1 MKRRSLALLL
11 LAGWFLASSAPGRP
25 EDEGETLLSGDA
37 RERAITGEEAHVY
50 RIEVA
55 EAPLLLA
62 VRQLGLN
69 LVVEDQRPGA
79 ASSVDTGDH
88 AFGSEVLLLESAGV
102 HRIEV
107 RTKDRFVAPGRY
119 AIGLETLPADAP
131 RRAAF
136 ALMTRA
142 GQEVF
147 TGAPEARRRGVALY
161 REAAAAWRPLGEQRW
176 EAESLYAIAV
186 LERDMSDLGP
196 AVEDF
201 RQALALWRELGE
213 PELEAATL
221 NGLGMTLSAK
231 GELEAA
237 GETLRSALSAWQSLG
252 GNRFEEA
259 ETRSNLCY
267 IDLSRGALAAALP
280 CLEEARA
287 LYHELGSRKQEART
301 LNNIGGVY
309 DRQGQPDAAL
319 ENYEQAL
326 ALRRTIAD
334 HRGEAETLINIAVV
348 HRALGEWQEALR
360 VYDQVR
366 EIAAPLGDR
375 SLEAARLNN
384 VSFIY
389 NNLGEPQRALAFL
402 AETLKLRQEIGDRL
416 GEIKALNNLGDA
428 WRKLGKTD
436 EGLGAHRRALGL
448 AETLGD
454 RQQEVLTRLRLGEAQ
469 LERKEAAAALREIEK
484 ALAVLREAGLSQ
496 HEAQALQ
503 LQARALLLAGR
514 LREALP
520 IFKDVLERRRTLRDR
535 VGEAEALQALAATE
549 RSLGLRKEARG
560 HADEAV
566 ARVEELRTG
575 FVSPDLR
582 AAFLATQR
590 RAYSLVIDL
599 LMDQHAADPGA
610 GHDREALE
618 ISERARARSL
628 LDVLRSGKADHAGS
642 TGSAATAARLEQ
654 RQALRRRLSSLAYQQ
669 LQQSGARAE
678 AALGRESEALRA
690 ELDGVEA
697 EIRRRDPLYAAVAAP
712 PLLSVREIAGLLDPG
727 TFLLEYSLGED
738 RSYLWV
744 IGESSFHSFVLPPQ
758 SKIDGLAR
766 KLYEETSVYEAGAGR
781 RRDAADA
788 LSRILLGPAWSAVAS
803 SRRLVVV
810 PDAALHVLPF
820 GALPTPGS
828 GGFLLDQF
836 EIAYLP
842 SATTL
847 ALQRQRLEQRLPAS
861 QWAAVLADPVFTPD
875 DPRLARPATA
885 GKVDRVA
892 VSRAA
897 AQRGP
902 ERGTSDRA
910 PLSALERLPSS
921 RQEAETIQS
930 LAPARQVWT
939 ALDLEASREAALA
952 GKLRD
957 SRIVHFATH
966 GLADAQN
973 PERSGLVL
981 SLVDAAGQPREGF
994 LSMSDIYDLDLQADL
1009 VVLSGCRTAL
1019 GKEVRGEGIM
1029 GLTRGF
1035 LYAGVPRVVASLWR
1049 VQDRTTAEL
1058 MKRFYRA
1065 LWQDHLPAAAALRKA
1080 QRSLRDDPLPRYRH
1094 PYSWAGFVLQG
1105 DWR

>member
-1 MKRRSLALLL
+1 MKCRSLALLL

-25 EDEGETLLSGDA
+25 EDAEEALLPGPP
-37 RERAITGEEAHVY
+37 RERSITGEEAHVY

-55 EAPLLLA
+55 DAPLLLT
-62 VRQLGLN
+62 VKQLGLD
-69 LVVEDQRPGA
+69 LVIEDKGPGA
-79 ASSVDTGDH
+79 VSSVDTGDH

-107 RTKDRFVAPGRY
+107 RSKDRFVAPGRY
-119 AIGLETLPADAP
+119 AIGLETLPEDAP

-136 ALMTRA
+136 VLMTRA

-147 TGAPEARRRGVALY
+147 TAAPEARRRGVALY
-161 REAAAAWRPLGEQRW
+161 REAASAWRSLGERRW
-176 EAESLYAIAV
+176 EAESVYSIAI
-186 LERDMSDLGP
+186 LERDLRDLGP

-201 RQALALWRELGE
+201 VQALALWRDLAE

-221 NGLGMTLSAK
+221 NGLGMTRSAR
-231 GELEAA
+231 GEFDKAR
-237 GETLRSALSAWQSLG
+237 ETLLSALSAWQHLG
-252 GNRFEEA
+252 GRPFEEA
-259 ETRSNLCY
+259 ETRNNLCF
-267 IDLSRGALAAALP
+267 IDLSTGALSAALP
-280 CLEEARA
+280 CFEEIRA
-287 LYHELGSRKQEART
+287 LYHDLGSKKQEART
-301 LNNIGGVY
+301 FNSLGGVY

-326 ALRRTIAD
+326 ALRRTTAD
-334 HRGEAETLINIAVV
+334 LRGEAETLINIAVV

-389 NNLGEPQRALAFL
+389 NNLGEPQRALASL
-402 AETLKLRQEIGDRL
+402 EEVLKLRQEIGDRL

-428 WRKLGKTD
+428 WRKLGD
-436 EGLGAHRRALGL
+436 AAQGIDCHRRALDL
-448 AETLGD
+448 AAALGD
-454 RQQEVLTRLRLGEAQ
+454 RQQEVLTRLRLGEAR
-469 LERKEAAAALREIEK
+469 LERKDAAAALREIET
-484 ALAVLREAGLSQ
+484 AIAALREAGLRQ

-503 LQARALLLAGR
+503 LDGRALLLAGR
-514 LREALP
+514 PREALP
-520 IFKDVLERRRTLRDR
+520 ILQDVLERRRALRDR
-535 VGEAEALQALAATE
+535 VGEAEALQVLAATE

-590 RAYSLVIDL
+590 RAYALVIDL
-599 LMDQHAADPGA
+599 LMDQHAAEPGA

-642 TGSAATAARLEQ
+642 AAPAALRE
-654 RQALRRRLSSLAYQQ
+654 RKQALRRRLSSLAYQQ
-669 LQQSGARAE
+669 LLQQSGAQAE
-678 AALGRESEALRA
+678 ALGRESEALRA

-712 PLLSVREIAGLLDPG
+712 PLLSVQDIAKLLDPG
-727 TFLLEYSLGED
+727 TFLLEYSLGEE

-744 IGESSFHSFVLPPQ
+744 IGESSFHSFILPPQ
-758 SKIDGLAR
+758 KEIDALAR
-766 KLYEETSVYEAGAGR
+766 RLYEETSIYEAGSGR

-788 LSRILLGPAWSAVAS
+788 LSRILLGPAWPAVAD

-810 PDAALHVLPF
+810 PDAALHVVPF

-828 GGFLLDQF
+828 SGFLLDQV

-847 ALQRQRLEQRLPAS
+847 ALQRQRLEQRPPAAR
-861 QWAAVLADPVFTPD
+861 WAAVLADPVFTPD
-875 DPRLARPATA
+875 DPRLTHPSAA
-885 GKVDRVA
+885 GKADRTA
-892 VSRAA
+892 VRRAA
-897 AQRGP
+897 AQQGT
-902 ERGTSDRA
+902 ERGAPEKA
-910 PLSALERLPSS
+910 PLSALERLSSS
-921 RQEAETIQS
+921 RQEAETIKS
-930 LAPARQVWT
+930 LAPTGQVWT
-939 ALDLEASREAALA
+939 ALDLAASREAVLT
-952 GKLRD
+952 GKLRG
-957 SRIVHFATH
+957 SRVVHFATH
-966 GLADAQN
+966 GLADVQS
-973 PERSGLVL
+973 PERSGLAL
-981 SLVDAAGQPREGF
+981 SLVDAAGKPQEGF
-994 LSMSDIYDLDLQADL
+994 LSVSDIYDLELDADL

-1035 LYAGVPRVVASLWR
+1035 LYAGVPRVVASLWK
-1049 VQDRTTAEL
+1049 VQDRTAAEL
-1058 MKRFYRA
+1058 MKRFYSA

-1080 QRSLRDDPLPRYRH
+1080 QRSLRDDHRLPRYH
-1094 PYSWAGFVLQG
+1094 NPYSWAGFVLQG